1 LVKQTK
7 KGTGIYQ
14 PQQPFAGIRSGQAQ
28 QFSQPN
34 PPQFAQST
42 QYQNSYDS
50 QQIKQRF
57 VSPSTTSASTTTT
70 NIPASMAN
78 QQQSECEIHFSGKHD
93 ALYIYLTRLLA
104 PIWDLKLL
112 TELTTNKN
120 LSNDNLPDNNHAAT
134 LNEPYLFAI
143 FTEIDIQWY
152 LNKLNELRHFIDLQF
167 PQLKTLQH
175 SYLNSSLYGFT
186 SSNVAQQSQLPPQG
200 VGLKNQP
207 RFATQFGSMPL
218 NMTTLVNLT
227 TAVHPPISEEKL
239 AVEIENGSI
248 FLVKQ
253 FLNRTIEIFG
263 LWKILDEHK
272 FHVISSKLDKQTI
285 MLMLNMHIKTFLL
298 SDDSLLEQL
307 ITALLYRYIDNNA
320 CTDSLNQSLKQMC
333 PSLYTNEN
341 AIFSK
346 ACEKLKQAL
355 NIKNDNYERDQL
367 LKEAVD
373 LMKQIG
379 YVANLTQVCDMLY
392 LAGCYEA
399 IFELCLTAAEKRD
412 PQNIALYYY
421 SKSEPPEDVQ
431 GQHYFSLR
439 TECYKCMLDC
449 LNSLIKMTPVTI
461 QQHGMMQQPSHH
473 RFINTKE
480 KLEEQ
485 INNLIKYIVN
495 SKDELAH
502 VSLFN
507 WMINSG
513 LEKKLVTLESQFLEN
528 YLIRE
533 IRDQSKNRIY
543 LDLLWRHYDYRKD
556 YQNAAKVLLALAE
569 KYR

>member
-1 LVKQTK
+1 MK

-14 PQQPFAGIRSGQAQ
+14 SQLQQQQLQQQPFASNRAGQTQ
-28 QFSQPN
+28 QFTQSQYT
-34 PPQFAQST
+34 QA
-42 QYQNSYDS
+42 QYQNPYES
-50 QQIKQRF
+50 QQLKQRF
-57 VSPSTTSASTTTT
+57 AS
-70 NIPASMAN
+70 PASSVAQITQPQQPIQ

-120 LSNDNLPDNNHAAT
+120 ISNDTLSDNTN
-134 LNEPYLFAI
+134 LNESYLFAI

-152 LNKLNELRHFIDLQF
+152 LNKLNELRHFIDLNF

-175 SYLNSSLYGFT
+175 SYLNSSLYGL
-186 SSNVAQQSQLPPQG
+186 NVNNATQNPTINTLPQEG
-200 VGLKNQP
+200 KNQP
-207 RFATQFGSMPL
+207 RFATHFGSMPL

-227 TAVHPPISEEKL
+227 TSVHPPISEEKL
-239 AVEIENGSI
+239 AIEIENGSI
-248 FLVKQ
+248 FLIKQ

-285 MLMLNMHIKTFLL
+285 IHMLNMHIKTFLL

-421 SKSEPPEDVQ
+421 SKSEPEEDVQ
-431 GQHYFSLR
+431 GQQFFNLR

-449 LNSLIKMTPVTI
+449 LNKLIKMTPASI
-461 QQHGMMQQPSHH
+461 QQQGMPHY

-502 VSLFN
+502 VSLYN
-507 WMINSG
+507 WMIHSCF
-513 LEKKLVTLESQFLEN
+513 EKKLVTLESQFLEN

-533 IRDQSKNRIY
+533 IKDQSKNSRIY

>member
-1 LVKQTK
+1 MHNFLG
-7 KGTGIYQ
+7 KG
-14 PQQPFAGIRSGQAQ
+14 
-28 QFSQPN
+28 
-34 PPQFAQST
+34 
-42 QYQNSYDS
+42 
-50 QQIKQRF
+50 
-57 VSPSTTSASTTTT
+57 
-70 NIPASMAN
+70 
-78 QQQSECEIHFSGKHD
+78 
-93 ALYIYLTRLLA
+93 
-104 PIWDLKLL
+104 
-112 TELTTNKN
+112 
-120 LSNDNLPDNNHAAT
+120 
-134 LNEPYLFAI
+134 
-143 FTEIDIQWY
+143 
-152 LNKLNELRHFIDLQF
+152 
-167 PQLKTLQH
+167 
-175 SYLNSSLYGFT
+175 
-186 SSNVAQQSQLPPQG
+186 
-200 VGLKNQP
+200 QP

-218 NMTTLVNLT
+218 NLTTLNNMTTS
-227 TAVHPPISEEKL
+227 VHPPISEEKI
-239 AVEIENGSI
+239 AVEIENGSLFVI
-248 FLVKQ
+248 KQ
-253 FLNRTIEIFG
+253 FLNRTIEVFG

-272 FHVISSKLDKQTI
+272 FHVISTKLDKQTI
-285 MLMLNMHIKTFLL
+285 MLMLSMHIKTFLL
-298 SDDSLLEQL
+298 ADDSLLEQL

-379 YVANLTQVCDMLY
+379 YVANLTQVCEMLY

-412 PQNIALYYY
+412 PQNIALFYYM
-421 SKSEPPEDVQ
+421 KSEPPEDVQ
-431 GQHYFSLR
+431 GQQYFNLR

-449 LNSLIKMTPVTI
+449 LNSLIKTTPMSV
-461 QQHGMMQQPSHH
+461 QQQGIHQHH
-473 RFINTKE
+473 RLINTKE
-480 KLEEQ
+480 KLEDQ
-485 INNLIKYIVN
+485 ISNLIKYVVS

-507 WMINSG
+507 WMINSS

-533 IRDQSKNRIY
+533 IKGQTKNRIY

-569 KYR
+569 KYW